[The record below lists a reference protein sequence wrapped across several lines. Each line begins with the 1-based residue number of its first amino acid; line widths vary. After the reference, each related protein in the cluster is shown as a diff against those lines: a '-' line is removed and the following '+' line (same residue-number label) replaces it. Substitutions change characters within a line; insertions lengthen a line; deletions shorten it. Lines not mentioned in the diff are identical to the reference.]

1 MFTIQKKLVLFSSC
15 IIFALVFLVISI
27 IGFHVRQSD
36 IGQFHE
42 NVLRETALVENSIT
56 LFFSDTMNNVELLA
70 NHPDVR
76 LINEEINS
84 YVDRPTL
91 TDLKTVARTP
101 LEQRI
106 FTLLRGVF
114 TSHPNYVEVFL
125 GTEWGGK
132 VTSFDGN
139 QTANYDPRKRA
150 WYKAASA
157 QTDRTVVAKAYQ
169 STLKIDG
176 KFPIVVCM
184 TRAIFS
190 PENKHVGNMAI
201 EVSLATL
208 SDMLSHFRIGKTGFI
223 MMVQDDGVILAD
235 PHNEEHNFKNIA
247 ELKEA
252 DVAALASLTKGNAKI
267 SMDGEKWLALVR
279 TVEGLNWKLIAFM
292 QEKEVM
298 SDFHAIMFWM
308 IIIGAVLFI
317 LFLFVSAVFAT
328 RITKPIRAMSTL
340 LKAAAQN
347 DYTVRMDAR
356 GNDEFSL
363 LAHDFNT
370 TFGTIAQSVKTVKD
384 SADKMEEAG
393 HSLAEQTDSSA
404 GMLSQIDSGI
414 SIIQGEAAAQD
425 SAIDEMV
432 SAANAINDA
441 IKSVSESAESQTLS
455 VDASMKAVKVI
466 MDNIDSVAQLFE
478 QSGQLLDGMV
488 TQIAEGRERLSNVNA
503 TITQLAEKSDSI
515 LETSKVI
522 QSIASQTNLLAMNAA
537 IEAAHAGEAGKG
549 FAVVADE
556 IRKLAENS
564 NQEGKRASEVIQESL
579 KIITEMTEAG
589 SSLGEAFNRVYEFAD
604 KVHTHENTMINAMKE
619 QRQSGADVLGAVQA
633 INEASSRTRT
643 SSQECLDKGQLLT
656 EKLSQLDA
664 VVEDIRKGTYS
675 MINGVQSIGV
685 SVRKMTA
692 VAQQNKENIGTL
704 LGEME
709 QFTV

>member
-308 IIIGAVLFI
+308 IIIGTVLFI

-537 IEAAHAGEAGKG
+537 IEAAHAGNAGKG

-556 IRKLAENS
+556 IRKLSENS
-564 NQEGKRASEVIQESL
+564 SAQSKNIGAQLMTILKSISNVVEASNVSDKVFTSVSEKIQETGDLVSQIKLSMEEQSEGSKQISESLGYMNDAAGKVKDASDDVNNACGKIIDDVENLHLSAESVHTSL
-579 KIITEMTEAG
+579 KTIEGSVKTIEEVDDSLLNIATSISDSIYRIT
-589 SSLGEAFNRVYEFAD
+589 SQIDQF
-604 KVHTHENTMINAMKE
+604 KV
-619 QRQSGADVLGAVQA
+619 
-633 INEASSRTRT
+633 
-643 SSQECLDKGQLLT
+643 
-656 EKLSQLDA
+656 
-664 VVEDIRKGTYS
+664 
-675 MINGVQSIGV
+675 
-685 SVRKMTA
+685 
-692 VAQQNKENIGTL
+692 
-704 LGEME
+704 
-709 QFTV
+709 